1 MATMNDTLFGS
12 LGKQYCIY
20 FYLLSVFGFI
30 LLAMTMI
37 GMVWSLFTKKLDMKV
52 ITGLVMASLG
62 YGIFYF
68 QNRLLH
74 SMCVQEGLV
83 NNDGEQKPKHKIA

>member
-1 MATMNDTLFGS
+1 MTTMNETLFGS

-37 GMVWSLFTKKLDMKV
+37 GMVWALFTKKIDMK
-52 ITGLVMASLG
+52 IMSGLVMASLG

-74 SMCVQEGLV
+74 SMCVHEGLV
-83 NNDGEQKPKHKIA
+83 NNDGEQKPKHKNA

>member
-1 MATMNDTLFGS
+1 MNDTLFGS

-20 FYLLSVFGFI
+20 FYLLSVFGFV
-30 LLAMTMI
+30 LLAFTVI
-37 GMVWSLFTKKLDMKV
+37 GLVSTLFFKKMDMKV
-52 ITGLVMASLG
+52 VVGLTMASLG

-74 SMCVQEGLV
+74 SMCVNEGMVSQE
-83 NNDGEQKPKHKIA
+83 DKQKLPK

>member
-1 MATMNDTLFGS
+1 MTTMNDTLFGS

-30 LLAMTMI
+30 LLALTVM
-37 GMVWSLFTKKLDMKV
+37 GMVSTLFFKKMDMKV
-52 ITGLVMASLG
+52 MVGLLMASLG

-74 SMCVQEGLV
+74 SMCVHEGMV
-83 NNDGEQKPKHKIA
+83 NPADKPKIPK

>member
-1 MATMNDTLFGS
+1 MTMNDTLFGS

-30 LLAMTMI
+30 LLVLTMM
-37 GMVWSLFTKKLDMKV
+37 GMIWSIFTKRFDMKIMV
-52 ITGLVMASLG
+52 GLVMASLG

-74 SMCVQEGLV
+74 TMCVHEGLV
-83 NNDGEQKPKHKIA
+83 NNVGEQQHKPKIA

>member
-37 GMVWSLFTKKLDMKV
+37 GIVWSLFTKKLDMKV
-52 ITGLVMASLG
+52 MAGLVMASLG

>member
-1 MATMNDTLFGS
+1 MTTMNDTLFGS

-20 FYLLSVFGFI
+20 FYLLSVFGFV
-30 LLAMTMI
+30 LLSLTVMGI
-37 GMVWSLFTKKLDMKV
+37 VWSLFTKKLDMKIMV
-52 ITGLVMASLG
+52 GLVMASFG

-83 NNDGEQKPKHKIA
+83 NNEGEQKPKHKIA

>member
-1 MATMNDTLFGS
+1 MTTMNDTLFGS
-12 LGKQYCIY
+12 LGKQYCVY
-20 FYLLSVFGFI
+20 FYLLSVFGFV
-30 LLAMTMI
+30 LFALTVI
-37 GMVWSLFTKKLDMKV
+37 GMVSTLFFKKLDMKV
-52 ITGLVMASLG
+52 MMGLVMASLG

-83 NNDGEQKPKHKIA
+83 NNEGEQKPKHKIA

>member
-1 MATMNDTLFGS
+1 MTTMNETLFGS

-37 GMVWSLFTKKLDMKV
+37 GMVWALFTKKIDMK
-52 ITGLVMASLG
+52 IMSGLVMASLG

-83 NNDGEQKPKHKIA
+83 NNDGEQKPKHKNA

>member
-1 MATMNDTLFGS
+1 MTTMNDTLFGS

-52 ITGLVMASLG
+52 MTGLVMASLG

-83 NNDGEQKPKHKIA
+83 NNDGEQKPKHKTA

>member
-30 LLAMTMI
+30 LLAMTMVGI
-37 GMVWSLFTKKLDMKV
+37 VWSLFTKKLDMKT

-83 NNDGEQKPKHKIA
+83 NNDGEQKPKNKIA

>member
-74 SMCVQEGLV
+74 TMCVQEGLV